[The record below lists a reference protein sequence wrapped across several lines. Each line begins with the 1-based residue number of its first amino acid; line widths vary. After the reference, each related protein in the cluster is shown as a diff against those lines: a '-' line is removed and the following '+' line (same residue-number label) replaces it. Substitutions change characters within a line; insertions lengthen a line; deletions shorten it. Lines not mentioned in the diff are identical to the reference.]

1 MASEESRQ
9 GEELNSSMDTS
20 TDDAGANEDAR
31 EARRLRREQR
41 KEEEDDPS
49 LLDETD
55 DEEERGLPT
64 TRAKAQREEETGAAA
79 EADTAGPAMAPPP
92 PPPLP
97 PAWVKPAGTTG
108 MPVSQEQ
115 KTKPKKK
122 QPKYVNAVFNKVETN
137 VVKASP
143 GANPSG
149 APGSSMDAR
158 PNSSSGLASSSANSR
173 SADELLFGQ
182 SEKTNG
188 AYKAVFAT
196 RQSLRVN
203 PDMDE
208 AGGMY
213 QEKVSIGSFANKGD
227 NRAGIC
233 HFRSLMDRKLNMSF
247 SFDPHSMLCSNC
259 PTRGGHP
266 VGEGGGGG
274 LGKPSFC
281 LTRIFPLL
289 SPALKGNA

>member
-1 MASEESRQ
+1 MVSEESRQ

-49 LLDETD
+49 LLDVTD

-64 TRAKAQREEETGAAA
+64 TRAKAQREEDTEAAT
-79 EADTAGPAMAPPP
+79 EAVTAGLTMAPPPP

-97 PAWVKPAGTTG
+97 PVWVKPAETAGQ
-108 MPVSQEQ
+108 PFSQEK

-122 QPKYVNAVFNKVETN
+122 QPKYVNAVFNKVEIN
-137 VVKASP
+137 IVKASP

-149 APGSSMDAR
+149 GPGNSMDAR
-158 PNSSSGLASSSANSR
+158 PNSSSGLASSSANSC
-173 SADELLFGQ
+173 SADELLFGH

-208 AGGMY
+208 AGGDVPR
-213 QEKVSIGSFANKGD
+213 EGFNWV
-227 NRAGIC
+227 
-233 HFRSLMDRKLNMSF
+233 
-247 SFDPHSMLCSNC
+247 LCQQ
-259 PTRGGHP
+259 GG
-266 VGEGGGGG
+266 
-274 LGKPSFC
+274 
-281 LTRIFPLL
+281 
-289 SPALKGNA
+289 